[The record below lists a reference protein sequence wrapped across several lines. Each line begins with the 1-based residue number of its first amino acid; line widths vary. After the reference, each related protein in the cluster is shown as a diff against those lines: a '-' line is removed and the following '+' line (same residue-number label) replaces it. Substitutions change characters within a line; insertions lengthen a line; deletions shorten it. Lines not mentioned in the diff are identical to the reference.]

1 LFDISS
7 SGRTAFAA
15 FIEAFFPHDI
25 MRRRAD
31 ERQGSGQE
39 AVAAPTRPCGG
50 GARRWLWGTKAHWPD
65 CRRGTTIG
73 RIMPVQEDTNAA
85 EHPAHLTPPR
95 RGAPNGQSRS
105 PATMK
110 LLRRLG
116 LTYVATEEL
125 TIRRLR
131 HGRGFRY
138 VAADGTPLRGEESQR
153 LAALAVPPA
162 YVDVLYAA
170 DPRAHIQAIG
180 RDAAG
185 RLQYRYHPDWQ
196 RVREMRKARR
206 LARLAEVLPQI
217 RRCIAR
223 HLGASEPTRAFTL
236 AAVIDLVARSAIRPG
251 SEQYA
256 RLRGTRGATVR
267 LCFRAKGGKR
277 VEKEVHAP
285 RLAAAVAVLRR
296 LPGRRLFQYRS
307 EDGALRQASAHDVNR
322 FLREI
327 AGVEISLK
335 DFRTLLA
342 SVAVLDALACA
353 APATGKRARRRQ
365 VLDAIRQAADDLGN
379 TPAICAKSYVH
390 ETVVNAFEDGVLEQ
404 FAERLRSSRS
414 NSRSEKVL
422 AQIAAQVRAGAAA

>member
-1 LFDISS
+1 VPIV
-7 SGRTAFAA
+7 SGN
-15 FIEAFFPHDI
+15 IDLLI
-25 MRRRAD
+25 MTP
-31 ERQGSGQE
+31 QE
-39 AVAAPTRPCGG
+39 
-50 GARRWLWGTKAHWPD
+50 
-65 CRRGTTIG
+65 
-73 RIMPVQEDTNAA
+73 ETNAA
-85 EHPAHLTPPR
+85 EYPARPAPPG
-95 RGAPNGQSRS
+95 RGAHNGQSRS
-105 PATMK
+105 LATTK
-110 LLRRLG
+110 LLKPLG
-116 LTYVATEEL
+116 LNYVATDEL

-138 VAADGTPLRGEESQR
+138 IAANGTPLRREESQR

-162 YVDVLYAA
+162 YVDVLYAP

-196 RVREMRKARR
+196 QVREMRKARR
-206 LARLAEVLPQI
+206 LASLAEVLPQI
-217 RRCIAR
+217 RRSIAR
-223 HLGASEPTRAFTL
+223 HLGVRAPTRAFTL
-236 AAVIDLVARSAIRPG
+236 SAVIELVTRSAIRPG

-256 RLRGTRGATVR
+256 RLRGTRGAATLLKSNVSVCGETVR

-277 VEKEVHAP
+277 FDKEVHAP
-285 RLAAAVAVLRR
+285 RLVAAIAALRQ

-307 EDGALRQASAHDVNR
+307 DDGALRQASARDVNR

-327 AGVEISLK
+327 AGAEISLK

-342 SVAVLDALACA
+342 SIAVLDALARA
-353 APATGKRARRRQ
+353 APATSKRARRRQ

-390 ETVVNAFEDGVLEQ
+390 ETVVNAFEDGALEQ
-404 FAERLRSSRS
+404 FAEQLRSSRS

-422 AQIAAQVRAGAAA
+422 AQIAAQVQADVVV